1 MSETSPSLIQQF
13 YKKIDELVIPY
24 FEEYR
29 PYLQCKKGCTECCT
43 DETGFEIRQIEAN
56 EIIRAFDTLSKE
68 EQAIITEKIRQAKIT
83 QTLDTMPCPMLIESA
98 CSIYSA
104 RPIICRVFGLL
115 IELRGQKGCCKL
127 NFNDVPAEVNLN
139 TIGLDDAYDLLNE
152 LNSTVDK
159 KDLRQKISH
168 WLCDTILGSSV

>member
-1 MSETSPSLIQQF
+1 MLFLAFARILNIVIIIADADLDYYLNLITVPVF
-13 YKKIDELVIPY
+13 GLLLEHDRYPCFDY
-24 FEEYR
+24 
-29 PYLQCKKGCTECCT
+29 YLK
-43 DETGFEIRQIEAN
+43 
-56 EIIRAFDTLSKE
+56 L
-68 EQAIITEKIRQAKIT
+68 ITVHVLDYYLNLIT
-83 QTLDTMPCPMLIESA
+83 VP
-98 CSIYSA
+98 
-104 RPIICRVFGLL
+104 VFGLL